1 MYPGLDTLNPR
12 PGSQAELHSLI
23 RTAREQFNALVSL
36 HINLDDAYREHAD
49 WDTDI
54 IGQDVDGS
62 LMQWERFNNK
72 QSYHIN
78 HTLDVASGKVFKRL
92 DKLLAKVPIKDT
104 IHIDAFRNTN
114 FSWQKDGFIGPKEE
128 LYCGMLPILTYL
140 RAKGI
145 DPTTESQNGMS
156 IEIAGVFS
164 SILHNSGLLPILS
177 QNKVFG
183 GGQGG
188 NPTALVKGS
197 GINSDYNASNLE
209 PGNYQIIDEIA
220 ERNLLYRYFQQ
231 RDMIEFR
238 SHINGSQVFACFAD
252 QTEAFGQR
260 EPASLKVLDGETL
273 VADLDTRFVPLGGSI
288 YVWHRLGGHIERVLP
303 SEFRNGSLTAS
314 LTDSQGVERMEGY
327 TLMIDGAKVQIDLEP
342 HSLLRLDLT

>member
-1 MYPGLDTLNPR
+1 
-12 PGSQAELHSLI
+12 
-23 RTAREQFNALVSL
+23 
-36 HINLDDAYREHAD
+36 
-49 WDTDI
+49 
-54 IGQDVDGS
+54 
-62 LMQWERFNNK
+62 
-72 QSYHIN
+72 
-78 HTLDVASGKVFKRL
+78 
-92 DKLLAKVPIKDT
+92 
-104 IHIDAFRNTN
+104 
-114 FSWQKDGFIGPKEE
+114 
-128 LYCGMLPILTYL
+128 
-140 RAKGI
+140 
-145 DPTTESQNGMS
+145 MS

-238 SHINGSQVFACFAD
+238 SHINGSQVFARFAD

-327 TLMIDGAKVQIDLEP
+327 TLKIDGAKVQIDLEP
-342 HSLLRLDLT
+342 HSLLRLDLV